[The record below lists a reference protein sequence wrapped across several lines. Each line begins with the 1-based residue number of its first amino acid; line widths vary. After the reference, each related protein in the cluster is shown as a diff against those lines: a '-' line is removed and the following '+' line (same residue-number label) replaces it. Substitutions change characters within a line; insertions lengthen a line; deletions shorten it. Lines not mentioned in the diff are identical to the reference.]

1 MVRPP
6 KIRHSKA
13 RRDPVTIEL
22 DPADVTRE
30 STTTGAK
37 APQAPGATTEP
48 PGPKHAP
55 QEAAMAK
62 KVPDPTPAA
71 KEAAIEAASVDASAA
86 AAIADAPKSAPAAP
100 GVRESEAKGAAAG
113 SPVFGRGASATS
125 ASRAAPPPQPRP
137 AAGPGAG
144 SGGADRPAP
153 KRGGLSLIAAGV
165 IGGIVVLAGAGALQY
180 AGVLPSPSPTIEPGE
195 PAGLADLRAELA
207 ALRDQVAAGS
217 NAVQP
222 DPAEAARLDELA
234 GALDQIRT
242 AVTELRSAV
251 SQGEGGDAAGLRALD
266 QRMSELEA
274 SVASLG
280 QNAGTGAGE
289 PVDLAPLTERIGA
302 VETQLAE
309 VSRAARAASE
319 AAAGLPERI
328 STLDERLTAIDT
340 RMGELAARI
349 EDQAANPR
357 IALAIAAAGLKAA
370 IDRGDPFMT
379 ELETYASIAPN
390 APEIADL
397 RGLAASG
404 VPTRAAISQD
414 VDAAANRMIAAAA
427 PPGDDAGFF
436 GRLLDSM
443 QSVIKVRPIGDVEGD
458 DVGAIVARLEAA
470 ILAGDYARAVGE
482 YETLPESAKQAG
494 AEFIARVKARQT
506 ADALVDRAL
515 SGALRP
521 QEG

>member
-30 STTTGAK
+30 ATATVPKAK
-37 APQAPGATTEP
+37 QAPEATAAT
-48 PGPKHAP
+48 PGPKPARQEPAATKKASDATPAAKDAP
-55 QEAAMAK
+55 MKTAPVEATAAAANADAPK
-62 KVPDPTPAA
+62 PTPAA
-71 KEAAIEAASVDASAA
+71 PGAREPEAKSAA
-86 AAIADAPKSAPAAP
+86 ADA
-100 GVRESEAKGAAAG
+100 
-113 SPVFGRGASATS
+113 PVFGRDASASAPTS
-125 ASRAAPPPQPRP
+125 SRAAPPRP
-137 AAGPGAG
+137 AAGPSAG
-144 SGGADRPAP
+144 SSGADRPAP
-153 KRGGLSLIAAGV
+153 KRGGLSMIAAGV

-180 AGVLPSPSPTIEPGE
+180 AGVLPSPGSSVEPGE

-207 ALRDQVAAGS
+207 ALRDQVAAGG
-217 NAVQP
+217 NAAQQP
-222 DPAEAARLDELA
+222 DPAQAARLDELA
-234 GALDQIRT
+234 SALDQIRT
-242 AVTELRSAV
+242 DLTELRSAV
-251 SQGEGGDAAGLRALD
+251 SQGEGGDAAGLQALD
-266 QRMSELEA
+266 QRMSELESA
-274 SVASLG
+274 VAALG
-280 QNAGTGAGE
+280 QNTGSGSGE
-289 PVDLAPLTERIGA
+289 PVDLAPLTDRIGA
-302 VETQLAE
+302 VENQLAE
-309 VSRAARAASE
+309 VSRAAQAASE
-319 AAAGLPERI
+319 ATSGLPDRI
-328 STLDERLTAIDT
+328 ATLDERLTTIDT
-340 RMGELAARI
+340 RVGELAARI

-404 VPTRAAISQD
+404 VPTRSAISQD